1 MKRVL
6 FAVAAAAILGG
17 CAQQG
22 VNSAEGEGYV
32 EKEYRVGSNLPT
44 RRTSS
49 ADGVTTIS
57 AEDLERARNSSL
69 NPGTSIPPPRP
80 GSR

>member
-6 FAVAAAAILGG
+6 FVVAAAAIVGG
-17 CAQQG
+17 CAEQG
-22 VNSAEGEGYV
+22 VNAGEGYV
-32 EKEYRVGSNLPT
+32 EKEYRVGSNLPA
-44 RRTSS
+44 RRSGT

-69 NPGTSIPPPRP
+69 NPGSAMPPPRA
-80 GSR
+80 GAH

>member
-6 FAVAAAAILGG
+6 FAVATAAIVGG

-22 VNSAEGEGYV
+22 VNTADGPYV
-32 EKEYRVGSNLPT
+32 EKEYRVGSNLPA
-44 RRTSS
+44 RKGGGEPVTS
-49 ADGVTTIS
+49 IS

-69 NPGTSIPPPRP
+69 NPGAAMPPPRP
-80 GSR
+80 GAH

>member
-6 FAVAAAAILGG
+6 FAVATAAIVAS
-17 CAQQG
+17 CAQQD
-22 VNSAEGEGYV
+22 VNQAEGGYV
-32 EKEYRVGSNLPT
+32 EKVYRVGSNLPARHGST
-44 RRTSS
+44 

-69 NPGTSIPPPRP
+69 NPGTSIPPPRA

>member
-6 FAVAAAAILGG
+6 FAVATAAIVAG
-17 CAQQG
+17 CADQD
-22 VNSAEGEGYV
+22 VNQAEGGYV

-44 RRTSS
+44 RHSS
-49 ADGVTTIS
+49 AADGVTTIS

-69 NPGTSIPPPRP
+69 NPGTSVPPPRA

>member
-6 FAVAAAAILGG
+6 FAVATAAIVVS
-17 CAQQG
+17 CAQQD
-22 VNSAEGEGYV
+22 VNQAEGGYV
-32 EKEYRVGSNLPT
+32 EKVYRVGSNLPARHGST
-44 RRTSS
+44 

-69 NPGTSIPPPRP
+69 NPGAQLPPVRA
-80 GSR
+80 GGH